1 MRSVSLQND
10 VVVIGAGVN
19 GLICAILLAQGR
31 RRVTVLEAEAHAG
44 GACKTIELVAGHRVS
59 GLAHLIGPLDAQ
71 VVKSLRLQRFGLN
84 LSAKNI
90 STVALSPDGR
100 HIPLG
105 GDLRQTA
112 QALGAHSQADAKAW
126 SHWDGRLRK
135 AAQQI
140 ERWVQGVPG
149 GAVEQAKAGLFGGR
163 GGAKTGGLDSDVS
176 DFLDASI
183 AEVLDA
189 EFETP
194 LLKGALAFDAVLGNA
209 LPPRARGTALLA
221 AMRRVIHAETT
232 EGYVHPQGGAGAFTG
247 ALLKAAEGAGVRVR
261 LNARVKHLL
270 FDNGRVA
277 GVELASGEAV
287 HAGTVVSSLDP
298 KTTLLQLGAERHLPL
313 ALKRRLRG
321 FRAEGCTAK
330 VNLALAG
337 LPSFKGMDKK
347 LLKERL
353 ILCSGI
359 DQLER
364 SFAAYEQGTFSAD
377 PVMEITLPSTH
388 DTTLS
393 AGQHVLSA
401 HVFYVPKNLAAG
413 SWDKAKANLMS
424 CVGAVLRQYA
434 PELPD
439 MILAADVFV
448 PRDIEAM
455 AGTVGAHWHGGDL
468 SLDQLGLLRPVAGLS
483 RYETPVPGLFLC
495 GAGTHPMGGITGIN
509 ARNAANVVLGAEARS

>member
-1 MRSVSLQND
+1 MRSASLTSD
-10 VVVIGAGVN
+10 VIVIGAGVN
-19 GLICAILLAQGR
+19 GLICATLLAQAR
-31 RRVTVLEAEAHAG
+31 RRVTVVEAEAHAG

-71 VVKSLRLQRFGLN
+71 VMKSLRLHRFGLS
-84 LSAKNI
+84 LSAKQI

-100 HIPLG
+100 HITLG

-112 QALGAHSQADAKAW
+112 QALGAHSQADAKAP
-126 SHWDGRLRK
+126 HYDGV
-135 AAQQI
+135 AQGCTAG
-140 ERWVQGVPG
+140 RAV
-149 GAVEQAKAGLFGGR
+149 GAGRAGRFGRAGEGGLFGGR
-163 GGAKTGGLDSDVS
+163 AGLKNGMLDAEVAS
-176 DFLDASI
+176 FLDASI

-194 LLKGALAFDAVLGNA
+194 LLKGALAFDAVLGSA

-232 EGYVHPQGGAGAFTG
+232 EGFVHPQGGAGAFTS
-247 ALLKAAEGAGVRVR
+247 ALLKAAEGAGVRIR
-261 LNARVKHLL
+261 LNARVRHLL

-277 GVELASGEAV
+277 GVELQTGEAM
-287 HAGTVVSSLDP
+287 HATTVVSSLDP
-298 KTTLLQLGAERHLPL
+298 KTTLLQFGASRHLPL
-313 ALKRRLRG
+313 AMKRRLSG

-337 LPSFKGMDKK
+337 LPSFKGIDKR

-353 ILCSGI
+353 ILCTSI
-359 DQLER
+359 DQMER
-364 SFAAYEQGTFSAD
+364 SFAAYEQGSFSPD
-377 PVMEITLPSTH
+377 PVMEITIPSTH

-401 HVFYVPKNLAAG
+401 HVFYVPKNLASG

-455 AGTVGAHWHGGDL
+455 AGTVGGHWHGGDL
-468 SLDQLGLLRPVAGLS
+468 SLDQLGLLRPAVGLS

-509 ARNAANVVLGAEARS
+509 ARNAASAVLGAEVRV

>member
-1 MRSVSLQND
+1 
-10 VVVIGAGVN
+10 
-19 GLICAILLAQGR
+19 
-31 RRVTVLEAEAHAG
+31 
-44 GACKTIELVAGHRVS
+44 
-59 GLAHLIGPLDAQ
+59 
-71 VVKSLRLQRFGLN
+71 
-84 LSAKNI
+84 
-90 STVALSPDGR
+90 
-100 HIPLG
+100 
-105 GDLRQTA
+105 
-112 QALGAHSQADAKAW
+112 
-126 SHWDGRLRK
+126 
-135 AAQQI
+135 
-140 ERWVQGVPG
+140 
-149 GAVEQAKAGLFGGR
+149 
-163 GGAKTGGLDSDVS
+163 
-176 DFLDASI
+176 
-183 AEVLDA
+183 
-189 EFETP
+189 
-194 LLKGALAFDAVLGNA
+194 
-209 LPPRARGTALLA
+209 
-221 AMRRVIHAETT
+221 
-232 EGYVHPQGGAGAFTG
+232 
-247 ALLKAAEGAGVRVR
+247 
-261 LNARVKHLL
+261 
-270 FDNGRVA
+270 
-277 GVELASGEAV
+277 
-287 HAGTVVSSLDP
+287 
-298 KTTLLQLGAERHLPL
+298 
-313 ALKRRLRG
+313 
-321 FRAEGCTAK
+321 
-330 VNLALAG
+330 
-337 LPSFKGMDKK
+337 MDKK

-455 AGTVGAHWHGGDL
+455 AGTAGAHWHGGDL
-468 SLDQLGLLRPVAGLS
+468 SLDQLGLLRPAAGLS

>member
-1 MRSVSLQND
+1 MRSVSSQND
-10 VVVIGAGVN
+10 VIVIGAGVN
-19 GLICAILLAQGR
+19 GLICAALLAQGR
-31 RRVTVLEAEAHAG
+31 RRVTVVEAEAHAG

-71 VVKSLRLQRFGLN
+71 VMKSLRLHRFGLT
-84 LSAKNI
+84 LSAKQI

-126 SHWDGRLRK
+126 SHYDGRLRK

-149 GAVEQAKAGLFGGR
+149 GSAEQAKAGLFGGR
-163 GGAKTGGLDSDVS
+163 AGQKNGALDAEVQS
-176 DFLDASI
+176 FLDASI

-221 AMRRVIHAETT
+221 AMRRAIHADTT
-232 EGYVHPQGGAGAFTG
+232 EGLVHPQGGAGAFTS

-261 LNARVKHLL
+261 LNARVRHLL

-277 GVELASGEAV
+277 GVELQTGEAM
-287 HAGTVVSSLDP
+287 HATTVVSSLDP
-298 KTTLLQLGAERHLPL
+298 KTTLLQFGAERHLPL
-313 ALKRRLRG
+313 AMKRRLRG
-321 FRAEGCTAK
+321 FRVEGCTAK

-337 LPSFKGMDKK
+337 LPSFKGIDKK

-377 PVMEITLPSTH
+377 PVMEITIPSTH

-401 HVFYVPKNLAAG
+401 HVFYVPKNLSSG
-413 SWDKAKANLMS
+413 SWEQAKANLMS

-455 AGTVGAHWHGGDL
+455 AGTVGGHWHGGDL
-468 SLDQLGLLRPVAGLS
+468 SLDQLGLLRPAVGLS
-483 RYETPVPGLFLC
+483 RHETPVPGLFLC

-509 ARNAANVVLGAEARS
+509 ARNAASAVLGAEVRV